1 MTLAAVCT
9 ALSGEGA
16 LELQDRPRVPLS
28 PGSVRIKVRA
38 ASVNFPDVLMVRGL
52 YQASLQPPFVAGSEC
67 AGVIEE
73 VGPEVSGLSIGDR
86 VLAVVGSGG
95 FATEVVATP
104 PNQQVHRVPDAMP
117 FDEAAAFN
125 ITYGTAIHGLLTR
138 GGLKA
143 GEWVLVLGAS
153 GGCGSA
159 AVQVAKA
166 SGASVVAVA
175 GGAEKCDLARS
186 LGADVVL
193 DHQRIES
200 LSQAVKDHTGGRGVD
215 VVFDTVGGA
224 DAREPMRCLAW
235 NGRYLVV
242 GFASGD
248 IPVVKVNQTILKCI
262 SLVGVAY
269 GLSAIADPRGN
280 ARDFRQLF
288 EWYEQGLVTPSI
300 GHRFAL
306 ADTAGAMRV
315 VFERKALG
323 KVVVEIPE

>member
-1 MTLAAVCT
+1 VCT

-16 LELQDRPRVPLS
+16 LELQDRPRAPLS

-175 GGAEKCDLARS
+175 GGAEKSDLARS

-235 NGRYLVV
+235 NGRYLVI

-280 ARDFRQLF
+280 ARDFSQLF

-300 GHRFAL
+300 GHRFPL
-306 ADTAGAMRV
+306 ADTAWAMRV

-323 KVVVEIPE
+323 KVMVEIPE